1 MQTNIVIFD
10 VSGTGRTAAEICA
23 ALTNRNVLAGPTGKY
38 AIRMVTHCDVDRAA
52 IDRALLEF
60 RALLAAV

>member
-1 MQTNIVIFD
+1 
-10 VSGTGRTAAEICA
+10 
-23 ALTNRNVLAGPTGKY
+23 
-38 AIRMVTHCDVDRAA
+38 MVTHCDVDRAA